1 MILVLYCA
9 VSREVSDINNSIYL
23 CVEWVN
29 VVVWFFSG
37 SVQQSQVVA
46 EKGGVVVEQSQGWG
60 LRVGFT
66 KGGTDKGADQAVVEM
81 IYFFLR

>member
-1 MILVLYCA
+1 M
-9 VSREVSDINNSIYL
+9 

-66 KGGTDKGADQAVVEM
+66 KGGTDKAADKILKYVISKAMMENISVCS
-81 IYFFLR
+81 